1 MASKPTA
8 SRWDLLALLMTALV
22 IALVIAA
29 VGSTLSVFVFKP
41 KLEQY
46 EFTRKDRERLRA
58 RIEWLSSVSESA
70 EQRTISLW
78 TRTRALKPPPGTN
91 PQQFALA
98 SALMQ
103 LDQITKMLEEQKAQQ
118 TQMTESLRETND
130 LVRGATLDLAIRNLS
145 DRINATEKKQLTKWD
160 VAVVILQLMAGLG
173 IVLGGVTYFARI
185 VRKE

>member
-1 MASKPTA
+1 MVSKPTA

-58 RIEWLSSVSESA
+58 QIEWLSSVSESA
-70 EQRTISLW
+70 EQRTISLL

-103 LDQITKMLEEQKAQQ
+103 LDQITKMLEEQK
-118 TQMTESLRETND
+118 
-130 LVRGATLDLAIRNLS
+130 LS
-145 DRINATEKKQLTKWD
+145 R
-160 VAVVILQLMAGLG
+160 
-173 IVLGGVTYFARI
+173 
-185 VRKE
+185 RK